1 MRFSVLRRREFIT
14 LLGGAAAAWPL
25 AAHAQQAAVPL
36 ARAVPRPNLVVDD
49 APTRTSARLPDRR
62 YPARTLTGAIA
73 PGAVRLG
80 MCRKNAHTKAETSA
94 VKASP

>member
-1 MRFSVLRRREFIT
+1 MLDMKRREFIA

-73 PGAVRLG
+73 PGAVPLG
-80 MCRKNAHTKAETSA
+80 MCRKKAHTKAETRA